1 MREKTGRVKR
11 WQDRQMVLRWLAVGY
26 LETERHFR
34 RIRGHGSL
42 WVLEAKL
49 REIEELRREEL
60 LTPEAA

>member
-1 MREKTGRVKR
+1 
-11 WQDRQMVLRWLAVGY
+11 MVLRWLAVGY

-34 RIRGHGSL
+34 RIQGHGSL

-49 REIEELRREEL
+49 REIEELRREKL